1 MADDVLQFQFKKA
14 EPSKKNKQM
23 WPGKFKP
30 FRQGEYTTKFWLFAV
45 LILFW
50 VILYGFHLV
59 SIRLCHAKGGTPDF
73 GKICLTDIPAIIGR
87 PSRSSTLLKG
97 DRPSSSSP
105 NFASRQFFP
114 MTHYQIAVR
123 LVWKQC
129 GASATFGFLLILHHW
144 LCKATRCALV
154 AALHLQ
160 QPR

>member
-1 MADDVLQFQFKKA
+1 MVYSKPRNLKGLGIQFGGCCQLSNCVISLWLMMFCSFNSKRRNPA
-14 EPSKKNKQM
+14 KKNKQM

-123 LVWKQC
+123 LV
-129 GASATFGFLLILHHW
+129 
-144 LCKATRCALV
+144 
-154 AALHLQ
+154 
-160 QPR
+160 